1 MGKME
6 EMEEPPSFL
15 TVVMR
20 RGRELG
26 VNVRSEGE
34 LNNEEV
40 GSTGRL
46 AVPHVGRIASAKSAL
61 AGWL

>member
-1 MGKME
+1 ME
-6 EMEEPPSFL
+6 EMAEPPSFL

-40 GSTGRL
+40 GSAGSV
-46 AVPHVGRIASAKSAL
+46 AVPHVGRIAGAK
-61 AGWL
+61 

>member
-6 EMEEPPSFL
+6 EMAEPPSFL
-15 TVVMR
+15 TVVIR

-34 LNNEEV
+34 LNSEEV
-40 GSTGRL
+40 GSAGSV
-46 AVPHVGRIASAKSAL
+46 AVPHVGRIAGAK
-61 AGWL
+61 